1 MLLTECYSSLVGY
14 NTNGATLT
22 NLSVYGPKCLSRFHM
37 LAYKL
42 SPSGLICCGGGS
54 DGESGL
60 DLLRDEGGKSD
71 ESSRYR
77 SAITAGSPCGCS
89 AAYSPSAY
97 LTLPKH
103 LFISGGDISFAPS
116 KKKKYGQ
123 GGARQRSV
131 LTGSGKEEGLRHS
144 LRRDKDSLKVLTEL
158 PRSQSMKVLALLVGS
173 LVKSE
178 LNLVAL
184 LSFLA
189 SRKHT
194 SSVRCVILLCFFAL
208 D

>member
-22 NLSVYGPKCLSRFHM
+22 NLPVYGPKCLSRFHM

-77 SAITAGSPCGCS
+77 SNYYATSSNDNI
-89 AAYSPSAY
+89 
-97 LTLPKH
+97 TLP
-103 LFISGGDISFAPS
+103 G
-116 KKKKYGQ
+116 
-123 GGARQRSV
+123 V
-131 LTGSGKEEGLRHS
+131 T
-144 LRRDKDSLKVLTEL
+144 TML
-158 PRSQSMKVLALLVGS
+158 PVVM
-173 LVKSE
+173 
-178 LNLVAL
+178 
-184 LSFLA
+184 
-189 SRKHT
+189 T
-194 SSVRCVILLCFFAL
+194 ILLYQE
-208 D
+208 